1 MNVFDK
7 DNVTLPCNDLVYVLY
22 AVLMG
27 FIYKFNMEADNYG
40 SADTVITLW
49 LVDRLVTGWDIS
61 WRSW

>member
-40 SADTVITLW
+40 SADTVITL
-49 LVDRLVTGWDIS
+49 
-61 WRSW
+61 